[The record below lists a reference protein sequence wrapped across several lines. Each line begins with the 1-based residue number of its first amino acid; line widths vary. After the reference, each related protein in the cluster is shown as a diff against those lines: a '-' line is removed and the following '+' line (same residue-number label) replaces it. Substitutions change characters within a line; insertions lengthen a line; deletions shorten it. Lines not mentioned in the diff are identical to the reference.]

1 MTKSMQI
8 YLYANFP
15 VFCELSDWCGVICYH
30 FTDYSDTE
38 ISNFLKLF
46 YVFNKVWLDCIFLIT
61 VHHI

>member
-30 FTDYSDTE
+30 YTDYSDTE

-46 YVFNKVWLDCIFLIT
+46 YVFNKV
-61 VHHI
+61 